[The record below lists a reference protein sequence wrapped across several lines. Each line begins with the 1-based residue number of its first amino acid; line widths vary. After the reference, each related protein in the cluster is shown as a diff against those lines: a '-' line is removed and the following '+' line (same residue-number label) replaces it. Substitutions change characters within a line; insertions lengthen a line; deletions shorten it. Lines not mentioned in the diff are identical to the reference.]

1 MSKAVKEML
10 IKDIQTKLK
19 GVNDALLVNVV
30 GLNSENTAKL
40 RTDLRKKNIQLSVI
54 KTSLARLATKGT
66 PLETAFGKT
75 EGPLAVIWGG
85 GDIVDLAK
93 EVVRI
98 AETKGFEKFTAEGG
112 AVDGEALGK
121 GGAKTVSSW
130 PSRAELLSKIAGQIL
145 GPGAQLSAQLIGI
158 GGTLAGQIKQKLED
172 LEKAEGAPAA
182 EEAAPTA

>member
-40 RTDLRKKNIQLSVI
+40 RTDLRKKNIHLSVI
-54 KTSLARLATKGT
+54 KNSLARLATKGT
-66 PLETAFGKT
+66 PLESAFGKS
-75 EGPLAVIWGG
+75 EGSLAVIWGG

-112 AVDGEALGK
+112 SVDGEALGK
-121 GGAKTVSSW
+121 TGAKTVSSW
-130 PSRAELLSKIAGQIL
+130 PSRGEVLSKIAGQIL
-145 GPGAQLSAQLIGI
+145 GPGSQLSAQLIGI
-158 GGTLAGQIKQKLED
+158 SGTIAGQIKQKLED

-182 EEAAPTA
+182 E

>member
-1 MSKAVKEML
+1 MSKVVKEML

-40 RTDLRKKNIQLSVI
+40 RTDLRKKNIHLSVI
-54 KTSLARLATKGT
+54 KNSLARLATKGT
-66 PLETAFGKT
+66 PLESAFGKT
-75 EGPLAVIWGG
+75 EGSLAIVWGG

-98 AETKGFEKFTAEGG
+98 AETKGFEKFTPQGG
-112 AVDGEALGK
+112 SVDGEGLAAAGVK
-121 GGAKTVSSW
+121 AVSLW
-130 PSRAELLSKIAGQIL
+130 PSRVELLSKIAGQIL
-145 GPGAQLSAQLIGI
+145 GPGAQLAAQLTGI

-172 LEKAEGAPAA
+172 LEKAEGGTAETAA
-182 EEAAPTA
+182 